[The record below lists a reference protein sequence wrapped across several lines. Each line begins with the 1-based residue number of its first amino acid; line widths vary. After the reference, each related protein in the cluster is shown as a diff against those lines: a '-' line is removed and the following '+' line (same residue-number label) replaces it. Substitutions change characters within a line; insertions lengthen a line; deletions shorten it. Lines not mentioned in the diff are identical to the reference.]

1 MKTHMEAG
9 LSGGDMGA
17 ITDADRFTDDGT
29 AASPDDAPAEYRE
42 MVSEYFK
49 ALGEMK

>member
-1 MKTHMEAG
+1 
-9 LSGGDMGA
+9 MGA
-17 ITDADRFTDDGT
+17 SSDDTEKFGDEGT

-42 MVSEYFK
+42 MVSDYFK